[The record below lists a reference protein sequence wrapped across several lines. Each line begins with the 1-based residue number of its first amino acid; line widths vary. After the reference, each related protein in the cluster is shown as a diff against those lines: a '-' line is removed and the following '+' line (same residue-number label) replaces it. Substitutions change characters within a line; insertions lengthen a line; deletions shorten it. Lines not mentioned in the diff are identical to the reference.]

1 MSVGLASCACLLGA
15 LWLGKG
21 RRAQWWLMPA
31 VPLSRVV
38 TPGKGLASKLGQPKL
53 RCGEGRLCWSRLA
66 RSSLA
71 AAASGA
77 HQCQILV
84 LGNAPALPGA
94 PCFVCVHIS
103 SHTHEGSVWWRGQ
116 GEAHLSSPSS
126 REPLRRRAD
135 APALS
140 RHRAELQT
148 PFPCCSSPKVSGFGA
163 HHPPSSGVFGSSH
176 PLPLPFFL
184 CCRLVSHRHCRK
196 AAAFSQSTSIG
207 LAVYFSEQRGCFGG
221 AFPTLSPGLCVHGGK
236 GLVVGAPGRE

>member
-1 MSVGLASCACLLGA
+1 MGLASCARLPGA

-31 VPLSRVV
+31 VPLSRAVM
-38 TPGKGLASKLGQPKL
+38 PGEGLASKLRQPKL

-77 HQCQILV
+77 HRCQILV
-84 LGNAPALPGA
+84 LGNAAGSAVL
-94 PCFVCVHIS
+94 CVCARFIS
-103 SHTHEGSVWWRGQ
+103 YPRGKRAVEGT

-126 REPLRRRAD
+126 QEPLRGRANV
-135 APALS
+135 PALS
-140 RHRAELQT
+140 RHRAELQIPSPAAPAPGPAGLEHIT
-148 PFPCCSSPKVSGFGA
+148 LLAVGFLGPPTLSLFLSFSAAGWCHTGIAERQQHFPKA
-163 HHPPSSGVFGSSH
+163 HGLAL
-176 PLPLPFFL
+176 LPV
-184 CCRLVSHRHCRK
+184 LVSR
-196 AAAFSQSTSIG
+196 G
-207 LAVYFSEQRGCFGG
+207 AVLE

>member
-94 PCFVCVHIS
+94 PCFVCAHFIS
-103 SHTHEGSVWWRGQ
+103 YPRGKRVVEGTGR
-116 GEAHLSSPSS
+116 
-126 REPLRRRAD
+126 
-135 APALS
+135 
-140 RHRAELQT
+140 
-148 PFPCCSSPKVSGFGA
+148 
-163 HHPPSSGVFGSSH
+163 GSSVIPQLTGASEEKGRCTRALPAPSRAAD
-176 PLPLPFFL
+176 PLPLLLQPQGQ
-184 CCRLVSHRHCRK
+184 RVW
-196 AAAFSQSTSIG
+196 STSP
-207 LAVYFSEQRGCFGG
+207 S
-221 AFPTLSPGLCVHGGK
+221 
-236 GLVVGAPGRE
+236 